1 MCCVAASLKAE
12 VRYATTSVTD
22 IPFDMPRVALPDIPA
37 NTVCIT
43 DFGAVG
49 DGGSLCTEAFAK
61 AMQALAAKGGG
72 RLVVPAGIWLTGPI
86 QFENCTELHLERGAL
101 LLFTSDFDAY
111 PNVSTV
117 YEGNTANKKM
127 APLWAYRK
135 HDIAITGDGA
145 VDAQGERWRP
155 SKQGKFTANQWK
167 ELTSGQGI
175 AHKGVWYPD
184 AKQDDE
190 AGKEGKPDFRR
201 VLQRPVLL

>member
-86 QFENCTELHLERGAL
+86 QSFTWSAERCCSL
-101 LLFTSDFDAY
+101 PQTLTLILTS
-111 PNVSTV
+111 
-117 YEGNTANKKM
+117 
-127 APLWAYRK
+127 
-135 HDIAITGDGA
+135 
-145 VDAQGERWRP
+145 AQCMRATPPIRRWRRC
-155 SKQGKFTANQWK
+155 GHTASM
-167 ELTSGQGI
+167 T
-175 AHKGVWYPD
+175 
-184 AKQDDE
+184 
-190 AGKEGKPDFRR
+190 
-201 VLQRPVLL
+201 